1 MNVMEAIQ
9 TRRSIRAYKDQ
20 PIEEDKLKRV
30 LEAGRLAPSASNQ
43 QEWKF
48 VVVTDQATRA
58 KLAQA
63 AHGQDFV
70 GQAAAVIVGC
80 AVDTSRVMACGQLA
94 YPIDLAIAL
103 DHMTLAAVE
112 EGLGTCW
119 VGAFKEDEVK
129 GILGIPEKV
138 RVVELLP
145 IGYPQ
150 SQPPARPRNA
160 FDDVVVWEQW
170 S

>member
-1 MNVMEAIQ
+1 MNVMEAIR
-9 TRRSIRAYKDQ
+9 TRRSIRVYTDQ
-20 PIEEDKLKRV
+20 PIEEEKLKRV
-30 LEAGRLAPSASNQ
+30 LEAGRLAPSAGNQ
-43 QEWKF
+43 QIWKF
-48 VVVTDQATRA
+48 LVVRDKEARA

-63 AHGQDFV
+63 ANGQAFV
-70 GQAAAVIVGC
+70 GEAAAVIVGC
-80 AVDTSRVMACGQLA
+80 AADTSRVMSCGHPA
-94 YPIDLAIAL
+94 YLIDLAIAL

-119 VGAFKEDEVK
+119 VGAFSENEVRK
-129 GILGIPEKV
+129 VLGIPDHV

-150 SQPPARPRNA
+150 SEPPARSRKA
-160 FDDVVVWEQW
+160 FDEVVVWEKW